1 MEDVAI
7 PYADKERQKAYNKE
21 YRKQYYQKNK
31 RKIQDRINSYRRQM
45 RIKYRE
51 WKSTLSCVKCGYSH
65 PAAIDF
71 HHVIKSPD
79 NQRVT
84 DLVRNGRF
92 GAAKKEALE
101 RCIVLCSNC
110 HRVLHDE
117 ENRAESQK

>member
-21 YRKQYYQKNK
+21 YRKQYYKKNR
-31 RKIQDRINSYRRQM
+31 RKIQDRVNDYRRRM
-45 RIKYRE
+45 RMEYRE